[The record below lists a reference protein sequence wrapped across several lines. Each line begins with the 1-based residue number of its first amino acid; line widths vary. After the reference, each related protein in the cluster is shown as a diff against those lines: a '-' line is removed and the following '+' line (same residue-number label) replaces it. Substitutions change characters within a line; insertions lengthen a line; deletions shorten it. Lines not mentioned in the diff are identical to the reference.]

1 MSGLNLLVFREG
13 QRRVCGHKLKAA
25 LAEQVRLLCGG
36 NSREPLIGALL
47 RAGELECGLADA
59 EAEDAQSA
67 ELLTDRIADALLQGG
82 RWGGSPKSDFQTSNS
97 LSANFQ
103 NISFQTL
110 LDAAEDLSAID
121 QLSIATPEG
130 FAYYA
135 LHPLAYADV
144 LDQVCG
150 PEAPLL
156 VVGIRSIGTTLSAVT
171 AAAARRQGRKIDR
184 LTIRPQGHP
193 YNRTAEFS
201 ARQLAAIN
209 QDALFGATF
218 AVVDEGPGLSGSSF
232 LAVAEALERAG
243 APREKIILVSSHA
256 PNVDALCAHDAARRW
271 RQFRCVAV
279 SGEVRRPAEAA
290 DFIGGGKWR
299 SRAFA
304 IPSEWP
310 ASWTG
315 FERLK
320 YLSSTDDNERRL
332 YKFAGLGHYGDEV
345 FERELKVAAS
355 GFGPLPRR
363 ESDGFVSYP
372 WLSHQRT
379 GARSLSARDISPEVL
394 ARMAQ
399 YCAFRRR
406 AFPAERA
413 ELNALRQMAEHNL
426 HELGLD
432 LPVEL
437 QLEHP
442 VIADGRMQPHEWL
455 MTQEG
460 RLLKTDSGSHGDDH
474 FFPGPTDI
482 AWDLAGAIVEW
493 QMNEQQA
500 KDFLELYRSASGD
513 DASDRIDGFIK
524 AYAVFRSA
532 YCLMAANAMRGSDE
546 EARLQRAADVYRM
559 LLMKPG
565 ASGLVLSSSLS
576 AATS

>member
-1 MSGLNLLVFREG
+1 
-13 QRRVCGHKLKAA
+13 
-25 LAEQVRLLCGG
+25 
-36 NSREPLIGALL
+36 LIGALL
-47 RAGELECGLADA
+47 WAGELECGLADA
-59 EAEDAQSA
+59 DGEGAHSA
-67 ELLTDRIADALLQGG
+67 ELLTDRIADALLQGE
-82 RWGGSPKSDFQTSNS
+82 RWGGCTESDFQTSNS

-110 LDAAEDLSAID
+110 LNAAQDLPAIE

-156 VVGIRSIGTTLSAVT
+156 VVGIRSIGTTLSAAM

-184 LTIRPQGHP
+184 LTVRPQGHP
-193 YNRTAEFS
+193 YNRSAEFS
-201 ARQLAAIN
+201 ARQLAAID
-209 QDALFGATF
+209 QYASCGATF

-243 APREKIILVSSHA
+243 APREKIVLVSSHS
-256 PNVDALCAHDAARRW
+256 PNVDALCANDAARRW
-271 RQFRCVAV
+271 RRFRCVAV
-279 SGEVRRPAEAA
+279 SGEVRWPAEEV

-304 IPSEWP
+304 SEAEWP
-310 ASWTG
+310 AIWTS

-320 YLSSTDDNERRL
+320 YVASNADKKDDEPRL
-332 YKFAGLGHYGDEV
+332 YKFAGLGHYGDDV
-345 FERELKVAAS
+345 YERELKVADA
-355 GFGPLPRR
+355 GFGPMPRQ

-372 WLSHQRT
+372 YVN
-379 GARSLSARDISPEVL
+379 GRSLSARDISPDVL
-394 ARMAQ
+394 ARMAE
-399 YCAFRRR
+399 YCAFRLRTFR
-406 AFPAERA
+406 VELA
-413 ELNALRQMAEHNL
+413 ELNALQQMTEYNL
-426 HELGLD
+426 RELGLD
-432 LPVEL
+432 STVEL
-437 QLEHP
+437 RLEHP

-493 QMNEQQA
+493 RMNEQQA
-500 KDFLELYRSASGD
+500 REFLDRYRCTSGD
-513 DASDRIDGFIK
+513 EPSARINGFIR
-524 AYAVFRSA
+524 AYAVFRAA
-532 YCLMAANAMRGSDE
+532 YCLMAANAMNGSDE
-546 EARLQRAADVYRM
+546 QLRLQRAAEGYRTA
-559 LLMKPG
+559 LTKTGTHGTKLT
-565 ASGLVLSSSLS
+565 ASLFAVT
-576 AATS
+576 A

>member
-1 MSGLNLLVFREG
+1 MSGLNLLVFRGG

-25 LAEQVRLLCGG
+25 LAEQLRLLCGG
-36 NSREPLIGALL
+36 NSREALIGALL

-59 EAEDAQSA
+59 DGEGAHSA
-67 ELLTDRIADALLQGG
+67 ELLTDRIADAQLQSGRCGG
-82 RWGGSPKSDFQTSNS
+82 PQESDFQTSNS

-110 LDAAEDLSAID
+110 LDAGQDLPAIE

-156 VVGIRSIGTTLSAVT
+156 VVGIRSIGTTLSAVM

-184 LTIRPQGHP
+184 LTVRPQGHP
-193 YNRTAEFS
+193 YNRSAEFS
-201 ARQLAAIN
+201 ARQLAAID
-209 QDALFGATF
+209 QHALFGATF

-243 APREKIILVSSHA
+243 APREKIVLVSSHPA
-256 PNVDALCAHDAARRW
+256 NVDALCADDAARRW
-271 RQFRCVAV
+271 RRFRCVAV

-299 SRAFA
+299 HRTFA
-304 IPSEWP
+304 SEPEWP
-310 ASWTG
+310 AIWTS

-320 YLSSTDDNERRL
+320 YVSLNADKEDDEPRL
-332 YKFAGLGHYGDEV
+332 YKFGGLGHYGDDV
-345 FERELKVAAS
+345 YERELKVADA
-355 GFGPLPRR
+355 GFGPRPRQ

-372 WLSHQRT
+372 WIAHQGT
-379 GARSLSARDISPEVL
+379 SGRSLSSRDISPDVL
-394 ARMAQ
+394 ARMAE
-399 YCAFRRR
+399 YCAFRLRT
-406 AFPAERA
+406 FPVELD
-413 ELNALRQMAEHNL
+413 ELNALQQMAKHNL

-432 LPVEL
+432 STAEL
-437 QLEHP
+437 RLEHP

-455 MTQEG
+455 MTKED

-493 QMNEQQA
+493 RMNEQQA
-500 KDFLELYRSASGD
+500 REFIDRYRCASGD
-513 DASDRIDGFIK
+513 EPSARINGFIK
-524 AYAVFRSA
+524 AYAVFRAA
-532 YCLMAANAMRGSDE
+532 YCLMAANAMPGSDE
-546 EARLQRAADVYRM
+546 EARLRGAAEEYKEM
-559 LLMKPG
+559 
-565 ASGLVLSSSLS
+565 
-576 AATS
+576 AAKMESRCLAAA